1 MKVRECDG
9 VKVFEPTLAEFQD
22 FGACIREIER
32 QGAATTGL
40 AKVNFFSLSFV
51 YCIVVSTI

>member
-40 AKVNFFSLSFV
+40 AKVNFFSLFV
-51 YCIVVSTI
+51 YCIVVSAI